1 MTAWPQAIMQVSAP
15 VWLLLLA
22 VIPGRAVAAIDVIR
36 RRWQARDEHAAGA
49 PRAPARANGDHGGIT
64 DAR

>member
-22 VIPGRAVAAIDVIR
+22 VIPGRVVAAIGVIR
-36 RRWQARDEHAAGA
+36 RRWHA
-49 PRAPARANGDHGGIT
+49 PRGRPW
-64 DAR
+64 